1 MVRQTLQDLP
11 NGLAQTYERILM
23 KISKSSLARQELALR
38 VFRWT
43 ICARRPMETQELQ
56 EAVAFD
62 FWDTSWDGEKIPDG
76 NLMIETCRGLL
87 VRDKEDGTVRF
98 AHHTVQQY
106 LLTAPSIKIQQQLQG
121 TLFRRFEAEA
131 FVGQV
136 CITYLCFSDFETQI
150 ARRIPSVQHEHLDIS
165 RIGGPVSIP
174 TALGV
179 GKAVTEIPY
188 RFFGGKPSKVPLSID
203 YSKYLTP
210 ITRTRPQVPSDLV
223 EKYRLLNYVV
233 EYWMEHTKELELDK
247 KFRHLVMHK
256 TLSCE
261 FRPWGLNQHFG
272 PYGCT
277 SCPDPSKSDELPFTK
292 LFHYAAQVGH
302 WSLME
307 PLVAEYCQHEVPT
320 DETLLITCSSGQD
333 GIVRKLTKMF
343 DFDLSDC
350 RAISAAVAAGHANV
364 LRSLLEFN
372 PKPRLPPRKSPV
384 YSKGFAEHVVSL
396 LNLAA
401 TKGHE
406 EVMDCILEHD
416 VVHSQNFHSLDLKD
430 ERTGHTALFSAVV
443 NGHEHIVRNLLAKGA
458 KVQAHGTT
466 AAHFAAEYGH
476 QDILRMLLQTTV
488 NNGFIDIGDRST
500 ISIDIGD
507 RSTLS
512 TLIWGLDREMESPLH
527 KAAKNG
533 HSAVIT
539 ELHSCWFHWPDKT
552 SANINKNNGDGYTP
566 LNLAARGGHLGVLEF
581 LIKHGAR
588 VNLAEYKFG
597 WTALHLAAA
606 RGHEAVVQSLLENGA
621 DPAARAK
628 DGATALELAVSGDQ
642 DGVIRAL
649 LKSFELSVATF
660 YDENWDDIVASV
672 ERAIKKE
679 KGAALRVLL
688 DGLTLLGKLY
698 VENALLIAKRKKYQ
712 RAVNELKA
720 ILKERSLE
728 WTGVPSGI
736 AAMDDDS

>member
-1 MVRQTLQDLP
+1 MIRQTLQDLP

-38 VFRWT
+38 AFRWT
-43 ICARRPMETQELQ
+43 ICTRRPMETQELQ

-62 FWDTSWDGEKIPDG
+62 IWDTSWDGEKIPDG

-106 LLTAPSIKIQQQLQG
+106 LLTAPSIKIQQQLHG
-121 TLFRRFEAEA
+121 FPFRRFEAEA

-150 ARRIPSVQHEHLDIS
+150 ARRIPGVQHEPLDIS

-179 GKAVTEIPY
+179 GKAVAEIPY
-188 RFFGGKPSKVPLSID
+188 RFFGGKPTRAPLAID

-210 ITRTRPQVPSDLV
+210 ITRSRPQVPSDLV

-233 EYWMEHTKELELDK
+233 EYWVEHTKGLELDK

-261 FRPWGLNQHFG
+261 LRPWGLNQHFG
-272 PYGCT
+272 HYGCT
-277 SCPDPSKSDELPFTK
+277 SCPDPSKAAELPFTK

-307 PLVAEYCQHEVPT
+307 PLVAEYCQHEVPNN
-320 DETLLITCSSGQD
+320 ETLLIASSRGQD
-333 GIVRKLTKMF
+333 GIVRKLT
-343 DFDLSDC
+343 DTIAFDLSDG
-350 RAISAAVAAGHANV
+350 RAVSAAVAAGHSNV
-364 LRSLLEFN
+364 LQSLLELSHN
-372 PKPRLPPRKSPV
+372 VKLSSRKSSL
-384 YSKGFAEHVVSL
+384 YEFAEHAVSL

-406 EVMDCILEHD
+406 EVMDCILAFHESH
-416 VVHSQNFHSLDLKD
+416 VSQSQNFHLLDLKD
-430 ERTGHTALFSAVV
+430 KRTGHTALFSAVV

-466 AAHFAAEYGH
+466 AAHFAAQYGR
-476 QDILRMLLQTTV
+476 QDMLGMLLQTTV
-488 NNGFIDIGDRST
+488 TDDYIDTEDR
-500 ISIDIGD
+500 ID
-507 RSTLS
+507 LF
-512 TLIWGLDREMESPLH
+512 TLIWGLDRELESPLH

-533 HSAVIT
+533 HSAVVNILLSFW
-539 ELHSCWFHWPDKT
+539 LHGRPVAT
-552 SANINKNNGDGYTP
+552 SEDINNRNGDGYTP
-566 LNLAARGGHLGVLEF
+566 LNSAARGGHLGVLEI
-581 LIKHGAR
+581 LIQHGAR
-588 VNLAEYKFG
+588 INLAEYKLG
-597 WTALHLAAA
+597 WTALHFAAA
-606 RGHEAVVQSLLENGA
+606 RGHEAVIHLLLQNGA
-621 DPAARAK
+621 NPAARAK

-642 DGVIRAL
+642 DGGVRAF
-649 LKSFELSVATF
+649 LKSYKLSVATF
-660 YDENWDDIVASV
+660 YDENWDDIVASI

-728 WTGVPSGI
+728 WGGAPSGI
-736 AAMDDDS
+736 AAMDDGS

>member
-1 MVRQTLQDLP
+1 MIRQTLQDLP

-43 ICARRPMETQELQ
+43 ICTRRPMETQELQ

-62 FWDTSWDGEKIPDG
+62 NWDTSWDREKIPDG

-106 LLTAPSIKIQQQLQG
+106 LLATPMIKSRQQLHG
-121 TLFRRFEAEA
+121 LPFRHFEAEA

-150 ARRIPSVQHEHLDIS
+150 ARRTPGVQHEHLEIS

-233 EYWMEHTKELELDK
+233 EYWMEHTKELELDM

-261 FRPWGLNQHFG
+261 LRPWGLNQHFG
-272 PYGCT
+272 HYGCT
-277 SCPDPSKSDELPFTK
+277 SCPDPSKAEELPFTK

-320 DETLLITCSSGQD
+320 NETLLIACSRGQD
-333 GIVRKLTKMF
+333 GIVRKLTEMV
-343 DFDLSDC
+343 DFDLSDG
-350 RAISAAVAAGHANV
+350 RAVSAAVAAGHTNV
-364 LRSLLEFN
+364 LQSLLVLSHN
-372 PKPRLPPRKSPV
+372 LKLTSMKS
-384 YSKGFAEHVVSL
+384 SWCEFAEHAVSW

-406 EVMDCILEHD
+406 EVMDYILAFHENNYAQ
-416 VVHSQNFHSLDLKD
+416 SQDFHLPDMKD

-476 QDILRMLLQTTV
+476 QDMLRMLLQTTV
-488 NNGFIDIGDRST
+488 TNDF
-500 ISIDIGD
+500 IDIGD

-533 HSAVIT
+533 HSAVVNI
-539 ELHSCWFHWPDKT
+539 LHSLWVQCWPDEA
-552 SANINKNNGDGYTP
+552 SENINKNNGDGYTP

-588 VNLAEYKFG
+588 VNLAEHKLG
-597 WTALHLAAA
+597 WTALHFAAA
-606 RGHEAVVQSLLENGA
+606 MGHEAVVQSLLENGA

-642 DGVIRAL
+642 DGVVGAL

-660 YDENWDDIVASV
+660 YDENWDDIVASI

-728 WTGVPSGI
+728 WGGAPSGI
-736 AAMDDDS
+736 AAMDD